1 MLPPSLVPEPPKGF
15 PFTHYSQALLGSSI
29 LPRSLLLWSP
39 HLPHGPL
46 MSPYLCSRH
55 HGRVS

>member
-1 MLPPSLVPEPPKGF
+1 MLPPSSVPEPPKGF

-39 HLPHGPL
+39 HLPMVPTCPPTSVVDITEG
-46 MSPYLCSRH
+46 
-55 HGRVS
+55 

>member
-29 LPRSLLLWSP
+29 LPRSLLLLSP
-39 HLPHGPL
+39 HLPMVPTCPPTSVVDITEG
-46 MSPYLCSRH
+46 
-55 HGRVS
+55 